1 MYEDDET
8 RRRKAKA
15 ALKVLIDA
23 RDDILRRANEIENA
37 REQAER
43 LNRSIKSLSEELFR
57 DGKEPLN

>member
-15 ALKVLIDA
+15 ALKVLIDT
-23 RDDILRRANEIENA
+23 RDDILRRADEIENA

-43 LNRSIKSLSEELFR
+43 LDRSIKSLSDELFK
-57 DGKEPLN
+57 DDKEPLN